1 MKSPIQF
8 FAAFVVLVFACEG
21 ASFAQSQPAPS
32 SQPLNGSVSDFGT
45 TFIFSP
51 PPICPKCLET
61 ELGFQSLSGS
71 RYIPTVVSVAPF
83 KTNTDFSVLVNLLDS
98 ELPGN
103 DRTTQF
109 GNRFDFV
116 VRQQVL
122 QKAGFLLTLAP
133 RGAVF
138 TRGIDG
144 GRAGATAAPQYSKGK
159 NLIAANF
166 TWTGAIGTS
175 AANPRSDYQGFFDY
189 FRTLDER
196 GTAFFLG
203 FAHELTAG
211 QQTAGTEGG
220 LVIPFRNGQLEIETA
235 QLDLNVK
242 PEWQFQTRVIVN
254 WGKVFSRKQ
263 AVSPAG
269 Q

>member
-1 MKSPIQF
+1 MQF
-8 FAAFVVLVFACEG
+8 PSQFLAAALLAIAG
-21 ASFAQSQPAPS
+21 TASSQTPSQPPAPTP
-32 SQPLNGSVSDFGT
+32 QPLNASVSDYGT

-51 PPICPKCLET
+51 PPICSKCVET
-61 ELGFQSLSGS
+61 ELGFQSVTNSH
-71 RYIPTVVSVAPF
+71 YIPTVVSIAPF

-98 ELPGN
+98 ESANG
-103 DRTTQF
+103 DRATQF

-116 VRQQVL
+116 IRQKVL
-122 QKAGFLLTLAP
+122 QKGGFLLTFAP

-138 TRGIDG
+138 TRNGG
-144 GRAGATAAPQYSKGK
+144 VGRAGATIGPQYSKGN

-166 TWTGAIGTS
+166 TWTGAVGTS
-175 AANPRSDYQGFFDY
+175 AANPRSDYQGFADY

-196 GTAFFLG
+196 GTALLFG

-211 QQTAGTEGG
+211 QQTAGTEEG
-220 LVIPFRNGQLEIETA
+220 LVLPFRNGQVELETA

-254 WGKVFSRKQ
+254 WGKILFRK
-263 AVSPAG
+263 
-269 Q
+269 